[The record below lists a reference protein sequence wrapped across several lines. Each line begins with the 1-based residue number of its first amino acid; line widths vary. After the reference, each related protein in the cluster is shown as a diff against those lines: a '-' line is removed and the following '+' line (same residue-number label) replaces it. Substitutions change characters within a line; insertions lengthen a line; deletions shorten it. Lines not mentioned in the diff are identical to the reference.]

1 MFGNYS
7 ESYISHCSIHLFGIS
22 EALSKEGD
30 IAALSHRSSRP
41 EVFCKKVFLEI
52 SQSSQGN
59 TCARISFLIK
69 LLASACSFIK
79 IETLAQVFSC
89 EFCKISKSTFS

>member
-30 IAALSHRSSRP
+30 IAARSHRSSRP
-41 EVFCKKVFLEI
+41 EVFCKKSVL
-52 SQSSQGN
+52 GN
-59 TCARISFLIK
+59 FAKFTG
-69 LLASACSFIK
+69 
-79 IETLAQVFSC
+79 
-89 EFCKISKSTFS
+89 

>member
-30 IAALSHRSSRP
+30 IAARSHRSCRP
-41 EVFCKKVFLEI
+41 EVFCKKSVL
-52 SQSSQGN
+52 GN
-59 TCARISFLIK
+59 FAKFTG
-69 LLASACSFIK
+69 
-79 IETLAQVFSC
+79 
-89 EFCKISKSTFS
+89 